1 MKNKYNLQQVAQKYC
16 EEIGFE
22 APFMYDYLV
31 AVFSKNKQSLEDY
44 DKMLAELETTSEF
57 FPECKNT
64 LNHF

>member
-16 EEIGFE
+16 EEIGVE

-31 AVFSKNKQSLEDY
+31 AVFSKKSLEDY
-44 DKMLAELETTSEF
+44 DKMLAKLETTSEF

>member
-1 MKNKYNLQQVAQKYC
+1 MKNKYNLQQVTQKYC
-16 EEIGFE
+16 EEIGVE